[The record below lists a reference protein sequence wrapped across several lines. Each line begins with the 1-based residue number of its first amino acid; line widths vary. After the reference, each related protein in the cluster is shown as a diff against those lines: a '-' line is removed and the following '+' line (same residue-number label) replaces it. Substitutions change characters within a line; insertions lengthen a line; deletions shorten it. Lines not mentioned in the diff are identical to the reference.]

1 MNLTLAIIAGL
12 ILLLP
17 GITALTIWN
26 FRGSR
31 HGARRPDVQ
40 LSSMTAIFVAILV
53 AMVTHIIGYE
63 VVDVALL
70 AAGDAARLILEQPG
84 SIDIPANP
92 YDTAVRLALIGGAV
106 PTLSLGGILLVIIAE
121 CFVVTA
127 IVMSE
132 GLDLVFDGADL
143 RSQGWV
149 FQHIVRPSRH
159 GYLPVAYVLTLPVQ
173 GEHGIGYEGV
183 VADIRQGEN
192 GELKFISLA
201 EPQRFLY
208 RLAPADLAID
218 RPEPLYLTS
227 DREWVGGVVALD
239 AAVIRNVVVH
249 SIPPAVITDLEGESA
264 EPSA

>member
-1 MNLTLAIIAGL
+1 VNLTLAIIAGL
-12 ILLLP
+12 VLLLP

-26 FRGSR
+26 LRGSR

-53 AMVTHIIGYE
+53 AMVTHILGYE
-63 VVDVALL
+63 LVDLVLL
-70 AAGDAARLILEQPG
+70 ATSDAARLLLDQPRAFIL
-84 SIDIPANP
+84 PANP
-92 YDTAVRLALIGGAV
+92 YDVAVKLALVGGAV
-106 PTLSLGGILLVIIAE
+106 PTLSLGGILVVIILE

-127 IVMSE
+127 VVMSD
-132 GLDLVFDGADL
+132 GLDLFFDDADL

-159 GYLPVAYVLTLPVQ
+159 GYQPVAYVLTLPVQ

-183 VADIRQGEN
+183 IADVRQGEN

-208 RLAPADLAID
+208 RLAPADPAID
-218 RPEPLYLTS
+218 RPEPVYLTS
-227 DREWVGGVVALD
+227 DREWIGGVVSLD

-249 SIPPAVITDLEGESA
+249 SIPPTVITDLEIETA
-264 EPSA
+264 EASS